1 MALAT
6 FGAGC
11 FWHPQHVFDQ
21 IDGVTA
27 TWVGYMGGGK
37 PNPTYEEV
45 CTGRTGH
52 AEVVHIEFDPDKVS
66 YEQLLDLLWDIH
78 DPTQRDRQG
87 PDIGTQYR
95 SVIFFH
101 DAAQEA
107 AARASKAALAAS
119 GRYGGEIVTAIEPAG
134 TFWEAEDY
142 HQKYFERMNRPG
154 ILSSLFNRT

>member
-1 MALAT
+1 MATAT

-11 FWHPQHVFDQ
+11 FWHPQQVFDR

-27 TWVGYMGGGK
+27 TRVGYMGGGK
-37 PNPTYEEV
+37 LDPTYEEV

-52 AEVVHIEFDPDKVS
+52 AEVVHIEFDPDRVS
-66 YEQLLDLLWDIH
+66 YEQLLDVLWDIH

-101 DAAQEA
+101 DDAQAA
-107 AARASKAALAAS
+107 AARASKAALAAAGQHS
-119 GRYGGEIVTAIEPAG
+119 REIATMIEPAG

-142 HQKYFERMNRPG
+142 HQKYFDRMNRPS
-154 ILSSLFNRT
+154 ILSSLFKRT